1 MKKWNKSDKSR
12 KTKRGAIGIQ
22 SHKSCPKKE
31 RWFLP
36 EVLTGHESWT
46 SSPASA
52 TNSSTSAVEKFCE
65 ELTGRDI
72 KTMRCHN
79 CSFFMAKKMAV
90 IVGGN
95 LMILLHVFDPFVA
108 LFGQK
113 WPDNLSKYVTP
124 ALALL
129 SGRKITTNA
138 GGWRVMDRWRNY
150 GGRLP
155 THGF

>member
-52 TNSSTSAVEKFCE
+52 TNSSTSAVEKFYE

-79 CSFFMAKKMAV
+79 CSFFMAKKNGCYR
-90 IVGGN
+90 GGK
-95 LMILLHVFDPFVA
+95 FDESFACLWPFCCSFWSEMTWQSLEVCDPCPGLIIRA
-108 LFGQK
+108 K
-113 WPDNLSKYVTP
+113 DNNKC
-124 ALALL
+124 
-129 SGRKITTNA
+129 
-138 GGWRVMDRWRNY
+138 WRVESD
-150 GGRLP
+150 G
-155 THGF
+155 